1 MEAELIRPTS
11 SLRFHWKSLRL
22 PRWLIDRR
30 VVRSARGLAVAAGGE
45 AGGAR
50 EIAIV
55 MIAATVS
62 PLPPVDPV
70 AQRQAL
76 LQAFLASQR
85 STGPSSDLLIV
96 SASVQQ
102 TNERRRDGKP
112 RAKAQAQT
120 DQPSDFQERRR
131 A

>member
-1 MEAELIRPTS
+1 
-11 SLRFHWKSLRL
+11 
-22 PRWLIDRR
+22 
-30 VVRSARGLAVAAGGE
+30 
-45 AGGAR
+45 
-50 EIAIV
+50 

-85 STGPSSDLLIV
+85 NLLTV

-102 TNERRRDGKP
+102 TDERRDGKP
-112 RAKAQAQT
+112 RANAQAQT
-120 DQPSDFQERRR
+120 DRPSDFQERRR